1 MVDEE
6 ETHMI
11 KILFISVVIVV
22 LIAALLISIFSWVYV
37 EKVRRFIEGVD
48 FKTATVSL
56 DRFSDLT
63 INVAKPL
70 TEENIHKI
78 VEKLNE
84 RPGFIVK
91 FFFGDGSQLHLS
103 KPEQGPRLQDPFL
116 D

>member
-1 MVDEE
+1 ML
-6 ETHMI
+6 
-11 KILFISVVIVV
+11 KLV
-22 LIAALLISIFSWVYV
+22 LILGITFALVVALIISICSWAYV
-37 EKVRRFIEGVD
+37 MKIRKFIEDVD

-63 INVAKPL
+63 INVQKPL

-103 KPEQGPRLQDPFL
+103 KPQQRQPIQDPFL
-116 D
+116 E

>member
-1 MVDEE
+1 
-6 ETHMI
+6 MI
-11 KILFISVVIVV
+11 KIVLISVVILV
-22 LIAALLISIFSWVYV
+22 LITALLISIFSWVYV
-37 EKVRRFIEGVD
+37 DKVRKFIEGVD

-84 RPGFIVK
+84 KPGFIVK

-103 KPEQGPRLQDPFL
+103 KPDQGRKLQDPFL
-116 D
+116 E

>member
-1 MVDEE
+1 MLKLVF
-6 ETHMI
+6 
-11 KILFISVVIVV
+11 ILGITFALVIALVISVC
-22 LIAALLISIFSWVYV
+22 SWAYV
-37 EKVRRFIEGVD
+37 MKVRKFIEDVD

-63 INVAKPL
+63 INVQKPL

-84 RPGFIVK
+84 KPGFIVK

-116 D
+116 E

>member
-1 MVDEE
+1 MLKLVL
-6 ETHMI
+6 
-11 KILFISVVIVV
+11 ILGITFALVVALIISVC
-22 LIAALLISIFSWVYV
+22 SWAYV
-37 EKVRRFIEGVD
+37 MKVRKFIEDVD

-63 INVAKPL
+63 INVQKPL

-84 RPGFIVK
+84 KPGFIVK

-103 KPEQGPRLQDPFL
+103 KPQQGQAIQDPFL
-116 D
+116 E